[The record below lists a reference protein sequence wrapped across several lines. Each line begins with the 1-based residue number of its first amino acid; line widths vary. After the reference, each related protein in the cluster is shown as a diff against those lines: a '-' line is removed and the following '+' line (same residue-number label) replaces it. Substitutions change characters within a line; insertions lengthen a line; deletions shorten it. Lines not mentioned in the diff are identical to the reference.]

1 MLYAIKQWKT
11 QEIESMHDD
20 TRLVPDWFVTSNM
33 IENLSLVFSNDDLVF
48 DDLSSNFAT
57 FFSKDISLNSITLG
71 NINLDNDN
79 FD

>member
-1 MLYAIKQWKT
+1 
-11 QEIESMHDD
+11 MHDD
-20 TRLVPDWFVTSNM
+20 TRLVLDWFVTSNM

-48 DDLSSNFAT
+48 DDLSSNFVT

>member
-1 MLYAIKQWKT
+1 
-11 QEIESMHDD
+11 MHDD
-20 TRLVPDWFVTSNM
+20 TRLVLDWFVTSNM

-48 DDLSSNFAT
+48 DDLSSNFVT

-79 FD
+79 FDSCDPGTINHIIFVDR

>member
-1 MLYAIKQWKT
+1 
-11 QEIESMHDD
+11 MHDD
-20 TRLVPDWFVTSNM
+20 TRLVLDWFVTSNM

-48 DDLSSNFAT
+48 DDLSSNFVT
-57 FFSKDISLNSITLG
+57 FFSKDIILNSITLG

>member
-1 MLYAIKQWKT
+1 
-11 QEIESMHDD
+11 MHDD
-20 TRLVPDWFVTSNM
+20 TRLILDWFVTSNM